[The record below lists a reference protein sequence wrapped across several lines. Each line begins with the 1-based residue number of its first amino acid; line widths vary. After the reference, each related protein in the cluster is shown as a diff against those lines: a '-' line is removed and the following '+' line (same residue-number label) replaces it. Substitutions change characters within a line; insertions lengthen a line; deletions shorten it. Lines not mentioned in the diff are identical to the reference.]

1 MYQTLLRLGISFV
14 SVGHRSQLKAYH
26 RRLIAFDG
34 TGGFQSQELPLQP
47 HPPQQSDYFLDQ
59 IPASNA
65 DSNRSGRDLKTMP
78 IDVQVSFSP
87 PALDFTLAFL
97 RMLRLCFTQH
107 GALKNLAV
115 HGLLLL
121 LFIICFINSVVFGI
135 SIKSTAQLFED
146 TSASFII
153 QYLFFA
159 VIIQALIDAIIN
171 SALAYVAL
179 RSRKNLTRG
188 IEKA

>member
-1 MYQTLLRLGISFV
+1 
-14 SVGHRSQLKAYH
+14 
-26 RRLIAFDG
+26 
-34 TGGFQSQELPLQP
+34 
-47 HPPQQSDYFLDQ
+47 
-59 IPASNA
+59 
-65 DSNRSGRDLKTMP
+65 
-78 IDVQVSFSP
+78 
-87 PALDFTLAFL
+87 
-97 RMLRLCFTQH
+97 
-107 GALKNLAV
+107 
-115 HGLLLL
+115 
-121 LFIICFINSVVFGI
+121 VFGI